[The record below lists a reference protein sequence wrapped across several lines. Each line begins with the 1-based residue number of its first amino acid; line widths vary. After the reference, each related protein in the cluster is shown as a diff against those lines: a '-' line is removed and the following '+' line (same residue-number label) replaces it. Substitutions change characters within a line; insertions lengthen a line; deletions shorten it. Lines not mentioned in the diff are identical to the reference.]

1 MIIREKIMKKSV
13 YRTNPNET
21 VLKRETE
28 KCSKD
33 SRANILTQKDETKK
47 VKVM

>member
-1 MIIREKIMKKSV
+1 MKKSV

-28 KCSKD
+28 KCSKED